1 MVDRPRS
8 NTKYAS
14 YLQIQING
22 DREMDLSHRS
32 GSGSRQQTAGDE
44 HGMRLLSP

>member
-1 MVDRPRS
+1 MVDLPRS
-8 NTKYAS
+8 NTKSAS
-14 YLQIQING
+14 YLQIRING

-32 GSGSRQQTAGDE
+32 GSGSCGQTAGHE